1 MAKPARVHPCLLAC
15 GLTIA
20 VSVAGCGL
28 FHTDFDIAVGNR
40 TANTVSVFVNGG
52 KIGEL
57 GSNQTAAFTV
67 EEPETGRTAVDSAG
81 NPTSP
86 IPVAV
91 VTLAAQDMTTGVL
104 SAGTSA
110 TLVKYVTTYVDV
122 APCGLLGDRSSTPCV
137 SVSSVPIPPPTPA
150 CAFSLSTTRQSFDA
164 AGGTGTVD
172 VNTSSGCAWTAT
184 SSERW
189 LTVTSGASGSRGE
202 LDQSPANGDPDRRGP
217 GDHGQSDGAGRHY
230 TDQPGLASRSRY

>member
-1 MAKPARVHPCLLAC
+1 MAAFARFRTCLIAPAVALAWS
-15 GLTIA
+15 L
-20 VSVAGCGL
+20 AGCGL

-67 EEPETGRTAVDSAG
+67 EEPETGRTAVDTAG
-81 NPTSP
+81 NATSP
-86 IPVAV
+86 TPVAV

-122 APCGLLGDRSSTPCV
+122 APCGLIGDRSSTPCV

-150 CAFSLSTTRQSFDA
+150 CTFSLSTSRQSFDA
-164 AGGTGTVD
+164 GGGTGTVE
-172 VNTSSGCAWTAT
+172 VSTSSGCAWTAT

-189 LTVTSGASGSRGE
+189 LTVTNGASGTGTGVVVFQVE
-202 LDQSPANGDPDRRGP
+202 ANSTSLPRTAILTVA
-217 GDHGQSDGAGRHY
+217 GQAITVNQTAFATLH
-230 TDQPGLASRSRY
+230 